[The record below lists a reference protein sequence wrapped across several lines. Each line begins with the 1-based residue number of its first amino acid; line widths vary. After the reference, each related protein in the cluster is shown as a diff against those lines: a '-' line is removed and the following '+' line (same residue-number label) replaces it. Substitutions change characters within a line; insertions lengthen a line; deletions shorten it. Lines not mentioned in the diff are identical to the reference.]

1 MAWIYPSLRS
11 GAGRAWSWHQD
22 QAQSVVSRYGKISTV
37 CGRGIGEGRKA
48 AKNSSKTTKKRPGH
62 WRRVRLFGMF
72 WGVGGKRWREKCG
85 ERVNLVVT
93 DLKIEGMKWKS
104 TGGMPPSLQEFGGWW
119 NITILCGGFKKSKPS
134 WHIFFKRVA
143 EAAPRWNSSFRKRKW
158 RTAKKC
164 LKASTTTGRRSLS
177 SYDVVWWCL
186 MKATKG
192 NDSLIMTVQC
202 SLQEKD

>member
-1 MAWIYPSLRS
+1 MNLPILKERRRKSLVVTSRP
-11 GAGRAWSWHQD
+11 GAVGCQPLRKNLHGLRKGDWRRPK
-22 QAQSVVSRYGKISTV
+22 SR
-37 CGRGIGEGRKA
+37 
-48 AKNSSKTTKKRPGH
+48 KNSSKTTKKKKPGH

-85 ERVNLVVT
+85 ERVNWVVT

-104 TGGMPPSLQEFGGWW
+104 TGGMPPSLREFGGWW

-134 WHIFFKRVA
+134 WHIFFTRVA

-177 SYDVVWWCL
+177 SYDVVWRCL
-186 MKATKG
+186 MKSTKG

-202 SLQEKD
+202 CLQGKD